1 MHNEQM
7 YTLIDGFADQL
18 KDAISIG
25 QNAELKSSDKTITSV
40 VITGL
45 GGSGIGGKIV
55 SQLVANEAKVPFSLY
70 NNYDLPAHVGPN
82 TLVIASSYSGNTEE
96 TLGALEDALSKG
108 AEVACITSGGRV
120 LEICKEHNLNHIV
133 IPGGNPPRTMLAY
146 SLTQQFY
153 LLSNYGIIS
162 NDFETGL
169 NAALNR
175 LSSEK
180 DEIKSAANELA
191 GKLLGKRVVIYS
203 EAEYEGVGVR
213 FRQQLNENSKELCWH
228 HVFPE
233 MNHNELVGWGGGSD
247 VISVVLFRNKDDNDR
262 TQVRMDLSKGI
273 WNRHTPHIN
282 EVWSKGDSMIEKSF
296 YLILL
301 GDWVSYYLAEKKGVD
316 PVEIEVINFLKGELS
331 KI

>member
-7 YTLIDGFADQL
+7 YTLIDAFADQL
-18 KDAISIG
+18 KEAMAIG
-25 QNAELKSSDKTITSV
+25 QSANLKPSDRNITSV

-55 SQLVANEAKVPFSLY
+55 SQLVAGEAKVPFTLY
-70 NNYDLPAHVGPN
+70 SNYDLPAHVGPS

-96 TLGALEDALSKG
+96 TLGALEDALAKG
-108 AEVACITSGGRV
+108 AEVACITSGGKV
-120 LEICKEHNLNHIV
+120 LEICQEKGLNHIV

-153 LLSNYGIIS
+153 LLKNYGIIS
-162 NDFETGL
+162 NNFEADLEATQL
-169 NAALNR
+169 RCAND
-175 LSSEK
+175 K
-180 DEIKSAANELA
+180 DEIKSAAKELTD
-191 GKLLGKRVVIYS
+191 KLHGKRVVIYS

-247 VISVVLFRNKDDNDR
+247 VISVVLFRNEDDNSR
-262 TQVRMDLSKGI
+262 SQVRMDLSKGI
-273 WNRHTPHIN
+273 WARYTPHVT
-282 EVWSKGDSMIEKSF
+282 EVWSKGDSMIEKSL

-316 PVEIEVINFLKGELS
+316 PIEIEVINYLKGELA
-331 KI
+331 KV

>member
-18 KDAISIG
+18 KDAIRIG
-25 QNAELKSSDKTITSV
+25 RNAALKSSSRQIDSI

-55 SQLVANEAKVPFSLY
+55 SQLVADEAKVPFTLY

-96 TLGALEDALSKG
+96 TLGALEDALNKG

-120 LEICKEHNLNHIV
+120 LEICREKDLNHIV

-153 LLSNYGIIS
+153 LLMNYGIIG
-162 NDFETGL
+162 NGFEAGL
-169 NAALNR
+169 EAAVER
-175 LSSEK
+175 LSRDK
-180 DEIKSAANELA
+180 DEIKSDAQDLTE
-191 GKLLGKRVVIYS
+191 KLLGKRVVIYS
-203 EAEYEGVGVR
+203 EANYEGVGVR

-262 TQVRMDLSKGI
+262 SQVRMELSKGI
-273 WNRHTPHIN
+273 WARYTPHVT
-282 EVWSKGDSMIEKSF
+282 EVWSKGDSAIEKSL

-301 GDWVSYYLAEKKGVD
+301 GDWVSYYLSEKKGVD

>member
-1 MHNEQM
+1 M

-18 KDAISIG
+18 KSAISIG
-25 QNAELKSSDKTITSV
+25 QSADLKRSERTIDSV

-70 NNYDLPAHVGPN
+70 NNYELPAHVGPN

-96 TLGALEDALSKG
+96 TLGALEDALEKG

-120 LEICKEHNLNHIV
+120 LEICQEKGLDHIV

-162 NDFETGL
+162 SDFEAGL
-169 NAALNR
+169 NSALAR

-180 DEIKSAANELA
+180 DVIKGAANELA
-191 GKLLGKRVVIYS
+191 EKLLGKRVVIYS

-247 VISVVLFRNKDDNDR
+247 VICVVLFRNTDDNNR

-273 WNRHTPHIN
+273 WSRYTPHVN
-282 EVWSKGDSMIEKSF
+282 EIWSKGDSMIEKSF

-301 GDWVSYYLAEKKGVD
+301 GDWTSYYLAEKKGVD
-316 PVEIEVINFLKGELS
+316 PIEIEVIDFLKGELS

>member
-25 QNAELKSSDKTITSV
+25 QNANLKNNGTTITSV

-55 SQLVANEAKVPFSLY
+55 SQLVANEAKVPFTLY

-82 TLVIASSYSGNTEE
+82 TLVIVSSYSGNTEE
-96 TLGALEDALSKG
+96 TLGAMQDALASG
-108 AEVACITSGGRV
+108 AEVACITSGGKV
-120 LEICKEHNLNHIV
+120 LELCKEHDLNHIV

-162 NDFETGL
+162 NDFKVGL
-169 NAALNR
+169 NASVER
-175 LSSEK
+175 LSRDKE
-180 DEIKSAANELA
+180 EIKSDAKTLTA
-191 GKLLGKRVVIYS
+191 KLHGKRVVIYS
-203 EAEYEGVGVR
+203 EANYEGVGVR

-273 WNRHTPHIN
+273 WARYTPHVN
-282 EVWSKGDSMIEKSF
+282 EVWSKGESMIEKSF

-301 GDWVSYYLAEKKGVD
+301 GDWVSYYLAEMKGVD

-331 KI
+331 KL